1 MSKNESISNVSQ
13 ICDSIDQLDNN
24 VDKIEKKI
32 EDITKIYYKLS
43 NSSLEMGDTN
53 SYLKFQIELLN
64 VEKNYYSNIKKQI
77 KTKFLKDL
85 YTISESILMLL
96 GSIDNIKIE
105 NIEEKNNILKK
116 INNLKRNKSK
126 FETSEILELMN
137 STIHNLELVNEFAS
151 IFDKYIKETIE
162 KNNKENY
169 HCNNFKVNLENKK
182 DHIILEYNKF
192 NHKLDELISYFL
204 SLCNELS
211 SQLKHQKILDFLVNK
226 KES

>member
-1 MSKNESISNVSQ
+1 MSKNETISNVSQ
-13 ICDSIDQLDNN
+13 ICESFDQLDNN

-64 VEKNYYSNIKKQI
+64 VEKNYYSNIKKHI
-77 KTKFLKDL
+77 KSKFLKDL

-105 NIEEKNNILKK
+105 NVDEKNNILKK

-137 STIHNLELVNEFAS
+137 STIHNLELVNEFS
-151 IFDKYIKETIE
+151 IIFDKYIKETIE
-162 KNNKENY
+162 RNNKENF

-182 DHIILEYNKF
+182 DHIVLEYKKF
-192 NHKLDELISYFL
+192 NHKIDELISYFL
-204 SLCNELS
+204 SLCDELS
-211 SQLKHQKILDFLVNK
+211 NQLKHQKILDFLVNK